1 MDRKLDVGGTIS
13 EAFSIYGAQAGVLL
27 PIAFWLFLAVAIVNA
42 LVGTGNLILLPLVL
56 AVGTIAGTLYQGVV
70 VNLVRDVKDGRRDAS
85 AGDLVNAAMPMVL
98 PLIGAGLLSGIAIGI
113 GTVLFIVPGLIL
125 LTIWAVIAPVIVV
138 EHSGVMDSFGRSREL
153 VRGNGWPVF
162 GAIFIAFL
170 IVLIGGLFFSAIAG
184 SIANG
189 ALVRVVFSAIA
200 ATITAPVSALV
211 AAVLYFRLRAI
222 EGPTV

>member
-1 MDRKLDVGGTIS
+1 MNRKLEVGPTIS

-27 PIAFWLFLAVAIVNA
+27 PIAFWLFLVVAIVNA

-70 VNLVRDVKDGRRDAS
+70 VNLVRDVQGGRRDSS

-113 GTVLFIVPGLIL
+113 GTILFIVPGLFL
-125 LTIWAVIAPVIVV
+125 LTIWAVIAPVIVI
-138 EHSGVMDSFGRSREL
+138 EHSGVMDSFGRSRAL

-162 GAIFIAFL
+162 GAIFVAFL
-170 IVLIGGLFFSAIAG
+170 IVLIGGLFFTAIAG
-184 SIANG
+184 SIADG
-189 ALVRVVFSAIA
+189 ALVRIVFSAIA
-200 ATITAPVSALV
+200 STITAPISALV
-211 AAVLYFRLRAI
+211 AAVLYFRLKAI
-222 EGPTV
+222 EGPTA